1 MYPVTLIIHSYFRW
15 LVLVSLVYAVFRA
28 FQGMRTGR
36 GFSKTDDSTR
46 HWTATISH
54 IQLMLGFA
62 VYLKSPVVNAFWD
75 NPKAASGQ
83 MGILFFSVIHF
94 ALMLLAI
101 MVITIGSAKAK
112 RAETDREKFR
122 TMGVW
127 FAIGLVIIFLAI
139 PWPFSPLANRPLLRT
154 W

>member
-1 MYPVTLIIHSYFRW
+1 MYSTALVIHSFFRW
-15 LVLVSLVYAVFRA
+15 LVLLSLLYAIFRA
-28 FQGMRTGR
+28 FR
-36 GFSKTDDSTR
+36 GIQAGARFSKNDNSIR

-54 IQLMLGFA
+54 IQLLLGFA

-83 MGILFFSVIHF
+83 MGLLFFSVIHF

-127 FAIGLVIIFLAI
+127 FAAGLFIIFLAI
-139 PWPFSPLANRPLLRT
+139 PWPFSPLANRPLLRGF
-154 W
+154 

>member
-1 MYPVTLIIHSYFRW
+1 MYTTALVIHSFFRW
-15 LVLVSLVYAVFRA
+15 LVLISLVYAIFRA
-28 FQGMRTGR
+28 WKGMQSGGAFSRT
-36 GFSKTDDSTR
+36 DNAVR
-46 HWTATISH
+46 HWTATIAH
-54 IQLMLGFA
+54 IQLLLGFV

-75 NPKAASGQ
+75 NPKAGSGQ

-94 ALMLLAI
+94 GLMLLAI
-101 MVITIGSAKAK
+101 MDITIGSAKAK

-122 TMGVW
+122 TMLLW
-127 FAIGLVIIFLAI
+127 FVAGLIVIFLAI